1 MRRRDDRHSHKI
13 KVQYGDTL
21 FLFLKKTMESYKKD
35 IIYNVFSHLRNEC
48 LCSENSDG

>member
-1 MRRRDDRHSHKI
+1 M
-13 KVQYGDTL
+13 VTL
-21 FLFLKKTMESYKKD
+21 SSFLKKTMESYKKD